1 MGGCCLRAGTQVTQR
16 GHARLPSSSP
26 AQAPGAAWEA
36 ACHPIRISLCIPD
49 CCWDLQPK
57 TLVVSLFLCLPNTLQ
72 VSGSPQD
79 R

>member
-1 MGGCCLRAGTQVTQR
+1 MPG
-16 GHARLPSSSP
+16 S
-26 AQAPGAAWEA
+26 QAPLQRRLQELRGKRRAT
-36 ACHPIRISLCIPD
+36 PIRISLCIPD